1 MNSPML
7 IGPKAP
13 FLYTTF
19 RRSWDGPSSL
29 SWRTPWEVFQVK
41 DEQDRPDDL
50 PNSESL
56 RFFGWRVYI
65 RSMATCPFCSP
76 SSDRV
81 LLQNQNCLALY
92 DGYPVTKGHTL
103 IVPRRHV
110 SSIFELSAEE
120 VAEIWKMI
128 ALARQILLQ
137 KEGAEAFNIGVNDGR
152 AAGQTI
158 DHAHVH
164 LIPRYSGDVPDARG
178 GIRWVIPAKADYW
191 SEHR

>member
-1 MNSPML
+1 
-7 IGPKAP
+7 
-13 FLYTTF
+13 
-19 RRSWDGPSSL
+19 
-29 SWRTPWEVFQVK
+29 
-41 DEQDRPDDL
+41 
-50 PNSESL
+50 
-56 RFFGWRVYI
+56 
-65 RSMATCPFCSP
+65 MATCPFCSP
-76 SSDRV
+76 SSERV

-92 DGYPVTKGHTL
+92 DGYPVTRGHTL

-110 SSIFELSAEE
+110 SSVFELSAEE

-137 KEGAEAFNIGVNDGR
+137 KAGAEAFNIGVNDGR